1 MCSVSCGPHHSRCQS
16 SYRHEPFPPT
26 CPRAQ
31 REKVIWR
38 PAGLGVPPLPPRIHG
53 LFSLP
58 DTQSLAWHPSCWT
71 MAGWTGRDVR
81 LSGQNQDTG
90 LAQHIQMLSLIQGSL
105 YKRKRKPRGGELPST
120 VCV

>member
-1 MCSVSCGPHHSRCQS
+1 MEASWAGRPSTASQADTQSLACSPC
-16 SYRHEPFPPT
+16 
-26 CPRAQ
+26 
-31 REKVIWR
+31 
-38 PAGLGVPPLPPRIHG
+38 